1 MNLEKEKEIEKVK
14 KDSFIDENRKG
25 IKVNEIAAKFA
36 DAQKLLMEQ
45 YDSHMKDIMP
55 EPKLMPV
62 RVNVNI
68 IRNGKAPI
76 HLENL
81 F

>member
-1 MNLEKEKEIEKVK
+1 VK
-14 KDSFIDENRKG
+14 KDSAIDENRKG
-25 IKVNEIAAKFA
+25 MKVNEISTKFSE
-36 DAQKLLMEQ
+36 AQKLLMEQ
-45 YDSHMKDIMP
+45 YDTHMKDIMP

-68 IRNGKAPI
+68 IRGGKAPI
-76 HLENL
+76 TLENL